1 MQNDFMNFLEY
12 GRITSLLE
20 FRRSLPDEDVAG
32 EQGEIMDLADRTR
45 GISGIK
51 CPICR
56 WRPRTS
62 DRWTCWDC
70 EYPEYFYQG
79 CGTEWN
85 TFETG
90 GECPTCFHQWVW
102 TSCLS
107 CWGWSKHEDWYES
120 EETHG

>member
-1 MQNDFMNFLEY
+1 MRNDCTGFLAN
-12 GRITSLLE
+12 GRVISFLE
-20 FRRSLPDEDVAG
+20 FRRTLPDEDMVK
-32 EQGEIMDLADRTR
+32 ERVEEPDSADRAR
-45 GISGIK
+45 RIR

-56 WRPRTS
+56 WQPGTS

-107 CWGWSKHEDWYES
+107 CLGWSRHEDWY
-120 EETHG
+120 